1 MVVRAQ
7 PPSGGRS
14 AHQIEAGAGAVTE
27 PALAND
33 WPQRFHG
40 SCDRGNNG
48 STERGTCILL
58 RSVSRHAP
66 DGSLSSPAGTC
77 FGIEPK
83 ASGAPRVHVFD
94 AAPPRTYARCTARAR
109 HAMTATP
116 TRRTA
121 SRARALR

>member
-14 AHQIEAGAGAVTE
+14 AHQIEAGADAVNE
-27 PALAND
+27 AALR
-33 WPQRFHG
+33 QRLAATLHG
-40 SCDRGNNG
+40 SCDRGTNG

-58 RSVSRHAP
+58 RSVETCT

-83 ASGAPRVHVFD
+83 ASSAPSAHISSTPRPR
-94 AAPPRTYARCTARAR
+94 APTL
-109 HAMTATP
+109 
-116 TRRTA
+116 RRW
-121 SRARALR
+121 R